1 MAALTRENFS
11 FLLAGLAFGVLL
23 GFGLFHAVSNRPS
36 ERSSEAAAALQGPA
50 GPPAPTQVPGG
61 APMMREIEALKRALE
76 ADPRDLAALTRLANL
91 HNDAGMW
98 TQAIAY
104 YERALQVKP
113 GDPDLLTDLG
123 VCYREIRQPE
133 KALRLFEQAQRSDPS
148 HWQSLYN
155 TVVVEAF
162 DFKRKGPALEALARL
177 ERLNPQAPNLA
188 QLRQAAEQ
196 VR

>member
-1 MAALTRENFS
+1 MVALTRENFS

-23 GFGLFHAVSNRPS
+23 GFGLFHAVANRPAERAS
-36 ERSSEAAAALQGPA
+36 EEAAALQGPA
-50 GPPAPTQVPGG
+50 GPPAPTQVAGG
-61 APMMREIEALKRALE
+61 APMIQEINALKRALE

-98 TQAIAY
+98 TQAIGY
-104 YERALQVKP
+104 YERALEVKP
-113 GDPDLLTDLG
+113 GDPNLLTDLG
-123 VCYREIRQPE
+123 VCYREIRQPD
-133 KALRLFEQAQRSDPS
+133 KALGLFEQAQRSDPS

-162 DFKRKGPALEALARL
+162 DFKRRERALEALARL

-188 QLRQAAEQ
+188 ELRRAAEQ
-196 VR
+196 IP